1 MKKSLLLLSAG
12 LLTATSLFQSCKGGM
27 SGDTVNLKMN
37 LTPGS
42 KYAYSMETK
51 TNTEQS
57 MMGQSM
63 KMGQTM
69 TMEFSYDVAPAEG
82 NDRKLTV
89 TYDHIAMKMES
100 AMGNMEYD
108 SKEGG
113 KKDSILSS
121 MGGLLNK
128 PFSMVV
134 SESGEIKKIE
144 GLDAII
150 NGMGGTGS
158 AQEEAIRKQM
168 SSSFNDTA
176 MRKMMEQSFN
186 IYPGKEVKVGDT
198 WNKQTSTNMSVM
210 TMKLDNTY
218 KLTGVSNGIAHI
230 DVVSKISTDGK
241 PVIQGGQE
249 MKIDL
254 NGESKGTMDVEV
266 ASGLVTDSKM
276 KQSIKGNVNAMGIS
290 VPMNIDND
298 IHITGKKK

>member
-1 MKKSLLLLSAG
+1 MKKSFLLLSAG
-12 LLTATSLFQSCKGGM
+12 LLTAATLFEGCKGGM

-42 KYAYSMETK
+42 KYAYAMDTK
-51 TNTEQS
+51 MNIAQS
-57 MMGQSM
+57 MMGQEM
-63 KMGQTM
+63 KTSQHM
-69 TMEFSYDVAPAEG
+69 TMEFSYDVAPADG

-89 TYDHIAMKMES
+89 NYDHIAMKMES
-100 AMGNMEYD
+100 PMGSMEYD

-113 KKDSILSS
+113 KKDSMLASV
-121 MGGLLNK
+121 GGMLNK
-128 PFSMVV
+128 PFTMIVA
-134 SESGEIKKIE
+134 ENGDIKKIE

-150 NGMGGTGS
+150 NGMQGVGS
-158 AQEEAIRKQM
+158 PQEEAIRKQLA
-168 SSSFNDTA
+168 SSFNDTA

-218 KLTGVSNGIAHI
+218 KLTSVSNGTAHI

-254 NGESKGTMDVEV
+254 NGESKGTMEVEV
-266 ASGLVTDSKM
+266 ASGLVSDSKM
-276 KQSIKGNVNAMGIS
+276 KQTIKGNVSVMGIS
-290 VPMNIDND
+290 VPMSIDND